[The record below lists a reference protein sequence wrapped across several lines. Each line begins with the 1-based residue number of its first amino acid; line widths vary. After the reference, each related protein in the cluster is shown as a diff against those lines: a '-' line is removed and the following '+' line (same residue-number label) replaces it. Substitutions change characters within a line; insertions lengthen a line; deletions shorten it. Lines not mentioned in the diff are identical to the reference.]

1 MPRVPLVARHD
12 IIKRSHLTENQAK
25 VAQYDKFGRL
35 SESYGS
41 PIYRSGLNQA
51 KVARAVYPTRLPLS
65 PQSQKK
71 R

>member
-41 PIYRSGLNQA
+41 PMYRSTL
-51 KVARAVYPTRLPLS
+51 KSPKLARAVTKTRS
-65 PQSQKK
+65 K
-71 R
+71 